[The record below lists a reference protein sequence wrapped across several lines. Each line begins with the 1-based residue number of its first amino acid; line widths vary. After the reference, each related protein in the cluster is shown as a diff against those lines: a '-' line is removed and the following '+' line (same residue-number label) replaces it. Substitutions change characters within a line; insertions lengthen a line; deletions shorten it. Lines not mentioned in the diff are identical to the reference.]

1 MHQMAGSAVTWSHAM
16 SEHPNHRLTSS
27 MSPDPMVRSCGTCR
41 VCCKLPNIP
50 ELNKPLDTWCTHVN
64 RERASERGCS
74 VFGTAQRPSVCS
86 AFSCGWA
93 LGMGDAED
101 RPDRLGV
108 LIQPTVRADTERVLT
123 FVEFR
128 PGALAEPR
136 AQALLEQ
143 WAAKN
148 GGFVIIRKHATPTFM
163 QVPITINRI
172 TVVEGIRE
180 RILPARAA
188 SISG

>member
-1 MHQMAGSAVTWSHAM
+1 MSANP
-16 SEHPNHRLTSS
+16 HPRLTN
-27 MSPDPMVRSCGTCR
+27 PMNAGTATRSCGTCR

-50 ELNKPLDTWCTHVN
+50 DLDKPLDTWCSHVN
-64 RERASERGCS
+64 RDRGSEQGCS
-74 VFGTAQRPSVCS
+74 VLGTEKRPGVCS
-86 AFSCGWA
+86 AFMCGWA
-93 LGMGDAED
+93 LGMGEPED

-108 LIQPTVRADTERVLT
+108 LMQPTVRAESERVLT

-148 GGFVIIRKHATPTFM
+148 GGYVIIRKYCTPTFM

-180 RILPARAA
+180 RIVPSRPA